1 MVTVQHGKTAR
12 AGMRGVPGAWRWS
25 DGFLFSRWELL
36 MRWWM
41 LVVLGVWLAGCENRT
56 YSTSPQFALFETS
69 NGVVYLVNQST
80 GELEVVS
87 RKRLVMLG
95 TGEIFR
101 DDQGQYFEYLG
112 EGVLQPVDADAV
124 GASGFDAW
132 GMR

>member
-1 MVTVQHGKTAR
+1 
-12 AGMRGVPGAWRWS
+12 
-25 DGFLFSRWELL
+25 

-41 LVVLGVWLAGCENRT
+41 VVIVCVWLAGCENRT
-56 YSTSPQFALFETS
+56 YSTPPQFALFETS

-112 EGVLQPVDADAV
+112 DGALKPVDADAV
-124 GASGFDAW
+124 RASGFDAW